1 MPIVNIVMTIK
12 AFSETPLPR
21 PVPMVPVAKPRGK
34 MAMTATTPSSPHY
47 ANYVNYEQQSVGGAI
62 PKKGG
67 GLTSASEAESSGDST
82 SASMLNEAADA
93 VAKYFAKLTQGIN
106 KGMNLN
112 TYLSTT
118 PLVLVS
124 IWIFFYEQSQILAK
138 T

>member
-1 MPIVNIVMTIK
+1 MTIK

-34 MAMTATTPSSPHY
+34 MPTTTSPASPHY
-47 ANYVNYEQQSVGGAI
+47 ANYVNYEQQSQSSVGLGGAI
-62 PKKGG
+62 PKKGVNG

-106 KGMNLN
+106 KGNL
-112 TYLSTT
+112 S
-118 PLVLVS
+118 
-124 IWIFFYEQSQILAK
+124 WD
-138 T
+138 